1 MCGILAALL
10 GDADTHVNQLIVDG
24 LTVLQHRGQ
33 DAAGIVTSEKGHL
46 NLRKDN
52 GLVSEVFQ
60 QHHMLMLRGNLGIG
74 HVRYPTAGT
83 SSCAEAQPLFTN
95 YPYGICAAHNGNI
108 TNTGELRAALAQSL
122 RHINTGSDSE
132 LLLNVLA
139 EELQAQHK
147 GKDIVPAD
155 MFKAVKEVMAR
166 CKGAYGVVMLVN
178 GVGLLG
184 FRDPHGIRP
193 LVFGKR
199 ESTTKLGASDFI
211 MASESVAID
220 TLRFDLVGDVGPGEA
235 LLITTEGTL
244 HRSLCAES
252 AQLIPC
258 IFEYVYFARPDSIMD
273 GVQVYEA
280 RLNMGE
286 RLAKNILRKY
296 PEHDIDVVI
305 PVPDTSRTSG
315 LSCAYTLGRP
325 FREGFI
331 KNRYIARTFIM
342 PGQAVRMKTVRMK
355 LNTIKSE
362 FRGKNVLLVD
372 DSIVRGTT
380 SRELVSMA
388 REAGARNV
396 FVTSAA
402 PAVRYP
408 NVYGIDIPTRAEL
421 IANGRDEREVAE
433 ELGADWVVY
442 QELDDLKDSIRK
454 INGTIKEFDASC
466 FDGVYVTGGV
476 SDAYLVELQGGR
488 GKKQRHHQQQTEV
501 LRSRSEEG
509 KLNGMGELEEEE
521 EGVTAAT
528 ITPAVNGGSNAAAA
542 AAVAVAEVAEVEIA
556 KAKAVAAS
564 KPGGASSSSG
574 PLGNGSDGGGGA
586 CEVLFNLGRET

>member
-1 MCGILAALL
+1 M
-10 GDADTHVNQLIVDG
+10 
-24 LTVLQHRGQ
+24 
-33 DAAGIVTSEKGHL
+33 
-46 NLRKDN
+46 
-52 GLVSEVFQ
+52 
-60 QHHMLMLRGNLGIG
+60 
-74 HVRYPTAGT
+74 
-83 SSCAEAQPLFTN
+83 
-95 YPYGICAAHNGNI
+95 
-108 TNTGELRAALAQSL
+108 
-122 RHINTGSDSE
+122 
-132 LLLNVLA
+132 LA

-155 MFKAVKEVMAR
+155 VFKAVKEVMAR

-199 ESTTKLGASDFI
+199 ESTTKPGACDFI

-220 TLRFDLVGDVGPGEA
+220 TLRFELVGDVGPGEA

-244 HRSLCAES
+244 HRSLCAEN

-380 SRELVSMA
+380 SRELVCMA
-388 REAGARNV
+388 REAGARKV
-396 FVTSAA
+396 YVTSAA

-421 IANGRDEREVAE
+421 IADGRDEREVAE

-442 QELDDLKDSIRK
+442 QELDDLKESIRK

-476 SDAYLVELQGGR
+476 SDAYLAELQGGR

-501 LRSRSEEG
+501 LRSRSEEA
-509 KLNGMGELEEEE
+509 KLNGMGEAEEE
-521 EGVTAAT
+521 EGGKGVTGAT
-528 ITPAVNGGSNAAAA
+528 ITPAVLDCCGAAAAAAA
-542 AAVAVAEVAEVEIA
+542 AAVAEVVEAEVA

-564 KPGGASSSSG
+564 KPGGASSSAG
-574 PLGNGSDGGGGA
+574 PSGNGAEEGGGA